1 MSYLRYVRVIGTM
14 HVSPRSRE
22 EVMREIEKIRPN
34 VVALELDPLRFQGI
48 LSGKKAELR
57 ESLAL
62 GRAGLV
68 SYLLTK
74 FEEKLGE
81 EFGMSP
87 GGEMLAAIESAR
99 TLGVPVALIDEDIR
113 LIMSKILQAPAR
125 EKLFLALEGSIFF
138 IPGLGGEVAT
148 DSDVLASYED
158 MMHEFRLRYPYLYHV
173 LVEERNR
180 IMAANIR
187 RIVDDM
193 LRRGVRK
200 PKVVAVVGMGHK
212 KGIERIL
219 NSWKPGRGFIYPP
232 RTGQPL

>member
-22 EVMREIEKIRPN
+22 EVMRKIEKVRPN

-48 LSGKKAELR
+48 LSGKKAKLR

-74 FEEKLGE
+74 LEEKLGE
-81 EFGMSP
+81 EFGMAP
-87 GGEMLAAIESAR
+87 GGEMLAAVESAR
-99 TLGVPVALIDEDIR
+99 TLGIPIALIDEDIR
-113 LIMSKILQAPAR
+113 LIMGKILQAPAR
-125 EKLFLALEGSIFF
+125 EKLFLATEGVLFF

-148 DSDVLASYED
+148 DSDVLASYKD
-158 MMHEFRLRYPYLYHV
+158 MMHEFRLRYPYLYNV
-173 LVEERNR
+173 LVEERNK
-180 IMAANIR
+180 IMAVNLR
-187 RIVDDM
+187 RIVDDLL
-193 LRRGVRK
+193 LRGIKK
-200 PKVVAVVGMGHK
+200 PRVVAVVGMGHK

-219 NSWKPGRGFIYPP
+219 NSWKPKRRFIYPT